1 MGPDGRRGVTLAL
14 CGIAVL
20 LLQIA
25 ILVILL
31 THKLP
36 MAALSLFLVGP
47 AILVLMGVFLRAAA
61 KREKKPEAGKPH
73 LDSR

>member
-1 MGPDGRRGVTLAL
+1 MTLAIG
-14 CGIAVL
+14 GIAAL

-36 MAALSLFLVGP
+36 MAALSLFLAGP
-47 AILVLMGVFLRAAA
+47 AILVLMGIYLRAAA
-61 KREKKPEAGKPH
+61 KRDKKQQAGETH